1 MTTDLLNK
9 PTTHMVAPGCGR
21 KTAIVESGPAWSA
34 IAGQWTLVLGSAKC
48 YCSSMGQHVCLAFL
62 KLVIFGAL
70 APMLTIRPA
79 DNAKLDFS
87 GAYTLTGAKGSFK
100 IDKSSSW
107 ILDVVQSDAEI
118 KITKTI
124 DGKATTNRFMLDG
137 TKAPYV
143 SEGGVRGTCTA
154 RWKGKALIIETNI
167 ATRPQRGGPEVR
179 MHTREQW
186 TLSSDLKAVT
196 IRSDVDFP
204 NSGLGGFQ
212 IVEPWSEIYTRN
224 RQ

>member
-1 MTTDLLNK
+1 
-9 PTTHMVAPGCGR
+9 
-21 KTAIVESGPAWSA
+21 
-34 IAGQWTLVLGSAKC
+34 
-48 YCSSMGQHVCLAFL
+48 MGQRMCLASL
-62 KLVIFGAL
+62 MLVIFAVLG
-70 APMLTIRPA
+70 PIPSIRAA

-87 GAYTLTGAKGSFK
+87 GAYTLTGAKGSLK
-100 IDKSSSW
+100 IDKASIW
-107 ILDVVQSDAEI
+107 ILDVVQSGAEI

-137 TKAPYV
+137 SEALYV
-143 SEGGVRGTCTA
+143 SEGGVKGTCTA
-154 RWKGKALIIETNI
+154 RWKGKTLIIDTNI

-179 MHTREQW
+179 THTREQW
-186 TLSSDLKAVT
+186 TLSSDLKTVT

-204 NSGLGGFQ
+204 DSGLGGFQ